1 VRASR
6 SAGPGGLRMISTGLA
21 VAVIA
26 LLMPRASIKIARE
39 YQRVVVLVPIR
50 QELQEDDHGAR

>member
-1 VRASR
+1 MI
-6 SAGPGGLRMISTGLA
+6 SAGLAVVVA
-21 VAVIA
+21 VAVIV

-39 YQRVVVLVPIR
+39 YRRLVVLVPIR